1 MELTQARTYLTVE
14 AAAKRFGVHA
24 RLIYKE
30 IAEKRL
36 PAVKLGAPG
45 SRRPVIRIPLEAL
58 EHWETKQF
66 GR

>member
-1 MELTQARTYLTVE
+1 MEPVQNRTYLTVE

-30 IAEKRL
+30 ISQKRL
-36 PAVKLGAPG
+36 PAVKIGAPG

>member
-36 PAVKLGAPG
+36 PAVKLGTANQA
-45 SRRPVIRIPLEAL
+45 RLTRCDAYHDAHLRLC
-58 EHWETKQF
+58 
-66 GR
+66 